1 MGYTEFNG
9 YQNGSSGQY
18 TIHLNCTYSS
28 NGSNANTSNVYMT
41 LSFMRSDYSSYWYN
55 ETGSAYVEFWCD
67 GQHYKENFNINLNYN
82 AGQWYQI
89 GPGHTFVVPHN
100 NDGTKSCEVR
110 AYAYIGIAPDNVVV
124 DAHTLTLDRIPR
136 YANFTTGVDNRTM
149 TSARI
154 KWSAD
159 AHISEG
165 QYYLDGQTTA
175 ASITTNGTSGT
186 FTVSGLQ
193 PNTSHNVKIRLKRS
207 DSGLWTEK
215 TASFTT
221 LAGAS
226 IGSVPAW
233 TLPAAAGSITLNISN
248 PGKGYIRLFFYTN
261 VGGTVSSNVVVK
273 TLSGIISGNTTLSF
287 TEAEVNQF
295 YAKAPN
301 SAAGKYCVY
310 VRTYASQANANNN
323 TSSLSTTQSSWGA
336 FTIVSS
342 DATKPAVSASMLS
355 VYDNNNAYGYF
366 TTPDNTRFVQSLSA
380 VCAKVTA
387 AATAKKSASI
397 PAKAYKITFN
407 GRTESQLDVNSIASF
422 GLAPTA
428 QTYSVTLTVTDSRGF
443 ANSVSKNITVY
454 QYFEPSGN
462 ITLKRQNDFEAP
474 TTLAFSGTYAVVNNQ
489 NTIKSI
495 QYRYGETIAA
505 KDAAAWTDITAKATV
520 AEGKINIPAFSV
532 GNFEI
537 NKTYEFEVQ
546 MSDDKNTILR
556 NRTLTQGVPILS
568 IGNNGR
574 VGINCLPTDSAAITN
589 SSTRLQVNG
598 AVKAYSFNG
607 MRGIATSTGT
617 ASDEYA
623 ASSKLTNSLNSSLTK
638 LDNNLKSIGKTLF
651 PVGSIFFTTKN
662 TNPGTFIGGTWVAWG
677 SGRVPVG
684 VNTSDGNFNTP
695 EKTGGA
701 SSHSHTVNAH
711 SHSTPSHRHGFTV
724 GWYDWYASAA
734 GITSYASSKGKF
746 QTASDSGVFA
756 NSLYGGNISVN
767 GALTNW
773 ATTHNPTIYKS
784 DGDTTAVSAGNT
796 GNSSPATNSQSNLQ
810 PYITC
815 YMWKRTA

>member
-28 NGSNANTSNVYMT
+28 NGSTANTSNVYMT

-67 GQHYKENFNINLNYN
+67 GQYYKENFNINLNYN

-100 NDGTKSCEVR
+100 NNGTKSCEVR

-124 DAHTLTLDRIPR
+124 DAHTLTLDTIPR
-136 YANFTTGVDNRTM
+136 YANFTTGVDNQTM
-149 TSARI
+149 TSARV

-159 AHISEG
+159 ARISEG
-165 QYYLDGQTTA
+165 QYFLDNKTSA
-175 ASITTNGTSGT
+175 VKITTNAASGS
-186 FTVSGLQ
+186 FTVSGLS
-193 PNTSHNVKIRLKRS
+193 PGTSHSVKIRLKRS

-215 TASFTT
+215 NVSFIT

-233 TLPAAAGSITLNISN
+233 TLPATTGSITLNISN
-248 PGKGYIRLFFYTN
+248 PGKGYVRLFFFA
-261 VGGTVSSNVVVK
+261 GSSDTASECIVTK
-273 TLSGIISGNTTLSF
+273 TLSGIKNGNTTISF
-287 TEAEVNQF
+287 SETEINQF
-295 YAKAPN
+295 FSKAPN
-301 SAAGKYCVY
+301 SVSGKYCVH
-310 VRTYASQANANNN
+310 TYTYGSQENADKG
-323 TSSLSTTQSSWGA
+323 SSPLSTH
-336 FTIVSS
+336 ISS
-342 DATKPAVSASMLS
+342 DNDFKIPNNEFTKPSVSPSIFD
-355 VYDNNNAYGYF
+355 VYDNNNAYSRFG
-366 TTPDNTRFVQSLSA
+366 TTDNTLFVQALSQIY
-380 VCAKVTA
+380 AKITT

-397 PAKAYKITFN
+397 PAKAYKFIFN
-407 GRTESQLDVNSIASF
+407 GTPKSDLNLNSIADF
-422 GLAPTA
+422 GPAPTA
-428 QTYSVTLTVTDSRGF
+428 KTYSVTLTVTDSRGF
-443 ANSVSKNITVY
+443 SNSASKDITVY

-489 NTIKSI
+489 NTIQSVK
-495 QYRYGETIAA
+495 YRYGLTVTDRDNAS
-505 KDAAAWTDITAKATV
+505 WSDITSKASISD
-520 AEGKINIPAFSV
+520 GKINIPAFSA
-532 GNFEI
+532 GNFDI
-537 NKTYEFEVQ
+537 NKTYEFQVQ
-546 MSDDKNTILR
+546 ISDDIHTISR
-556 NRTLTQGVPILS
+556 ERTLTQGIPILS

-574 VGINCLPTDSAAITN
+574 VGINCLPTDSAAT
-589 SSTRLQVNG
+589 SSSDTRLQVDG

-607 MRGIATSTGT
+607 MRGIATAFGT

-623 ASSKLTNSLNSSLTK
+623 ASSKLTNSLNSSLA
-638 LDNNLKSIGKTLF
+638 NIGKTLF
-651 PVGSIFFTTKN
+651 PVGSIFFTTVNK
-662 TNPGTFIGGTWVAWG
+662 NPGTFIGGTWTAWG
-677 SGRVPVG
+677 TGRVPVG
-684 VNTSDGNFNTP
+684 INTGDTNFNTV

-701 SSHSHTVNAH
+701 STHNHTVN
-711 SHSTPSHRHGFTV
+711 SHNHTTPSHRHAFTI

-734 GITSYASSKGKF
+734 GITAYSSSKAKF

-756 NSLYGGNISVN
+756 NSLYGGNISIN

-773 ATTHNPTIYKS
+773 ATTNNPTIYQTA
-784 DGDTTAVSAGNT
+784 GDTTSVSAGNT
-796 GNSSPATNSQSNLQ
+796 GNSSPNTNSKSNLP